1 MFGLL
6 LFNLCMNTLNKRA
19 YSVVLQLFYCLY
31 HVVIIAILGV
41 FMFSG
46 YLLLLY
52 NYHWYSIWC
61 SYCLMCICD
70 ILIYITDYWL
80 LMKQNR
86 RRHVPQLQE
95 STVQLCQMPSCDQL
109 DNEHQWMPKQST
121 THNTQNIVNLKTL
134 LTQSVFRLNFKKW
147 FFSDSVGKYSM
158 TISDVKTMVLSNF

>member
-52 NYHWYSIWC
+52 NYH
-61 SYCLMCICD
+61 
-70 ILIYITDYWL
+70 
-80 LMKQNR
+80 
-86 RRHVPQLQE
+86 
-95 STVQLCQMPSCDQL
+95 
-109 DNEHQWMPKQST
+109 
-121 THNTQNIVNLKTL
+121 
-134 LTQSVFRLNFKKW
+134 
-147 FFSDSVGKYSM
+147 
-158 TISDVKTMVLSNF
+158 